1 MPRWKINIEKE
12 IETMREEMLIL
23 SERERNKYPKT
34 RNARKVIRKYKT
46 ASVNDIQ
53 SIKEELKQKMQEKA
67 QR

>member
-1 MPRWKINIEKE
+1 
-12 IETMREEMLIL
+12 MREEMLIL

-53 SIKEELKQKMQEKA
+53 SIEEELKQKMQEKA